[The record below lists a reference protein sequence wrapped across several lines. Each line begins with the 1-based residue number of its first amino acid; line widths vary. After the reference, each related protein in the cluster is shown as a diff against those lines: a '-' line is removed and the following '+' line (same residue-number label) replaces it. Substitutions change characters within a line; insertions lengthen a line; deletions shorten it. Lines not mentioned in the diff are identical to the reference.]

1 MKELSFDNGENY
13 FVMSGI
19 HGQGKLYDW
28 VVNSLDEEAK
38 KFKITLI
45 IDGDVIDRGP
55 ESIRILIDIMN
66 RVKHKKGN
74 LNVILLPGNHE
85 QMMYSAIKYGIENNK
100 WRKDDPWFHL
110 ANHGV
115 ETAHD
120 YLLLSD
126 DLQDELYEFL
136 GSLPLFCRIK
146 GKKNETSYVIVH
158 ALAPTNALTAPKIPT
173 LKDIESRKDLQVL
186 KYCLQYRKSDK
197 NLNIHIPNISI
208 QEDNVIT
215 IIGHTPVEELQ
226 GYRMEEDR
234 HLLMID
240 GGCSYIAQNPNSI
253 WQTEMLTVARLSPNA
268 DEIAFGTYGGSKE
281 KILRQPAKKI

>member
-1 MKELSFDNGENY
+1 
-13 FVMSGI
+13 
-19 HGQGKLYDW
+19 
-28 VVNSLDEEAK
+28 
-38 KFKITLI
+38 
-45 IDGDVIDRGP
+45 
-55 ESIRILIDIMN
+55 
-66 RVKHKKGN
+66 
-74 LNVILLPGNHE
+74 
-85 QMMYSAIKYGIENNK
+85 MMYSAIKYGIENNK
-100 WRKDDPWFHL
+100 WRKDDPWFHI

-146 GKKNETSYVIVH
+146 GKKNEASYVIVH

-226 GYRMEEDR
+226 GYRMEEDG

-253 WQTEMLTVARLSPNA
+253 RQTEMLTVARLSPTA